1 MRLRIFFFLVIQVV
15 AWTIYFNAGKTNNPG
30 SQRTLE
36 VKEIKG
42 EDIDGRISEIE
53 SYKLVLRN
61 DGLFT
66 KLNDDHITESGL
78 WSVNY
83 DIPSLILKSPSKEYK
98 FKIVKYN
105 GADLEMMLIN
115 QHEIVNVAETGRKKA
130 ELGNKK
136 SIEKLF
142 SSVKN

>member
-1 MRLRIFFFLVIQVV
+1 MRLRILVFLVFQIV
-15 AWTIYFNAGKTNNPG
+15 AWTIYFNSGKIKETG
-30 SQRTLE
+30 LQRTLQ

-42 EDIDGRISEIE
+42 EENNVRINEID

-66 KLNDDHITESGL
+66 KVMNDHVVESGL

-105 GADLEMMLIN
+105 GADLEIMLIN
-115 QHEIVNVAETGRKKA
+115 QHEIENVAER
-130 ELGNKK
+130 GNKK
-136 SIEKLF
+136 AMDKLF
-142 SSVKN
+142 SSIKNN

>member
-1 MRLRIFFFLVIQVV
+1 MRLRILFFLVFQVV
-15 AWTIYFNAGKTNNPG
+15 AWTIYFNSGKTKDTG
-30 SQRTLE
+30 LQRTLQ

-42 EDIDGRISEIE
+42 DDSNVRFNEID

-66 KLNDDHITESGL
+66 KVMNDHVVESGL

-105 GADLEMMLIN
+105 GADLEIMLIN
-115 QHEIVNVAETGRKKA
+115 QHEIENVAEN
-130 ELGNKK
+130 GNKK
-136 SIEKLF
+136 AMDKLF
-142 SSVKN
+142 SSVKDN

>member
-1 MRLRIFFFLVIQVV
+1 MRLRILFFLVFQVV
-15 AWTIYFNAGKTNNPG
+15 AWTIYFNSGKTKDTG
-30 SQRTLE
+30 VQRTLQ

-42 EDIDGRISEIE
+42 EDSNVRFNEID

-66 KLNDDHITESGL
+66 KVMNDHVVESGL

-83 DIPSLILKSPSKEYK
+83 DIPSLILKSPLKEYK
-98 FKIVKYN
+98 YKIVKN
-105 GADLEMMLIN
+105 DGTDLEIMLIN
-115 QHEIVNVAETGRKKA
+115 QHEIEAVAEKGNNKA
-130 ELGNKK
+130 
-136 SIEKLF
+136 IDKLF

>member
-1 MRLRIFFFLVIQVV
+1 MRLRILFFLVFQVV
-15 AWTIYFNAGKTNNPG
+15 AWTIYFNSGKTKDTG
-30 SQRTLE
+30 LQRTLQ

-42 EDIDGRISEIE
+42 DDNSIRFNEID

-66 KLNDDHITESGL
+66 KVMNDHVVESGL

-105 GADLEMMLIN
+105 GADLEIMLIN
-115 QHEIVNVAETGRKKA
+115 QHEIENVAEN
-130 ELGNKK
+130 GNKK
-136 SIEKLF
+136 AMDKLF
-142 SSVKN
+142 SSVKNN

>member
-1 MRLRIFFFLVIQVV
+1 MRLRIVVFLILQVV
-15 AWTIYFNAGKTNNPG
+15 AWTIYFNSGKIDNSR
-30 SQRTLE
+30 SQQTLQ

-42 EDIDGRISEIE
+42 EETSITINEIK
-53 SYKLVLRN
+53 SYALILRS

-66 KLNDDHITESGL
+66 KLIENRIVESGL

-98 FKIVKYN
+98 FKIVKFN
-105 GADLEMMLIN
+105 GADLEIMLMN
-115 QHEIVNVAETGRKKA
+115 HHEVQDIA

-136 SIEKLF
+136 SMDRLF
-142 SSVKN
+142 SIIKN

>member
-1 MRLRIFFFLVIQVV
+1 MRFRILVFLILQIA
-15 AWTIYFNAGKTNNPG
+15 AWTLYFNTGKVDNTR
-30 SQRTLE
+30 SQRQFQ

-42 EDIDGRISEIE
+42 EEKSIKINGIE
-53 SYKLVLRN
+53 SYSLLLRN

-66 KLNDDHITESGL
+66 KLVDNRIVESGL
-78 WSVNY
+78 WSVNF
-83 DIPSLILKSPSKEYK
+83 DIPSLILKSPAREYK

-105 GADLEMMLIN
+105 GADLEIMLMN
-115 QHEIVNVAETGRKKA
+115 HHEIRDVA

-136 SIEKLF
+136 SMDRLF

>member
-1 MRLRIFFFLVIQVV
+1 MRLRILTFLVFQVV
-15 AWTIYFNAGKTNNPG
+15 AWTIYFNSGKKNDTG
-30 SQRTLE
+30 LQRTLQ

-42 EDIDGRISEIE
+42 EASNIRINDID

-66 KLNDDHITESGL
+66 KVLNDQVVESGL

-105 GADLEMMLIN
+105 GADLEIMLIN
-115 QHEIVNVAETGRKKA
+115 QHEVENVAERGTKKA
-130 ELGNKK
+130 MD
-136 SIEKLF
+136 KLF
-142 SSVKN
+142 STAKN

>member
-1 MRLRIFFFLVIQVV
+1 MRFRILLFLGFQVV
-15 AWTIYFNAGKTNNPG
+15 AWTIYFNSGKVKDDG
-30 SQRTLE
+30 LQRTLQ

-42 EDIDGRISEIE
+42 EESNVKMNQID

-66 KLNDDHITESGL
+66 KVLNDQVVESGL

-105 GADLEMMLIN
+105 GADLEIMLIN
-115 QHEIVNVAETGRKKA
+115 QHEIESVADR
-130 ELGNKK
+130 GNKK
-136 SIEKLF
+136 AMDKLF
-142 SSVKN
+142 SAIKDN

>member
-1 MRLRIFFFLVIQVV
+1 VFQVV
-15 AWTIYFNAGKTNNPG
+15 AWTIYFNSGKTKDTG
-30 SQRTLE
+30 VQRTLQ

-42 EDIDGRISEIE
+42 EDTNVRFNEID

-66 KLNDDHITESGL
+66 KVMNDHVVESGL

-83 DIPSLILKSPSKEYK
+83 DIPSLILKSPAKEYK

-105 GADLEMMLIN
+105 GADLEIMLIN
-115 QHEIVNVAETGRKKA
+115 QHEIENVAEN
-130 ELGNKK
+130 GNKK
-136 SIEKLF
+136 AMDKLF
-142 SSVKN
+142 SSVKNN

>member
-1 MRLRIFFFLVIQVV
+1 MRLRIFAFLVLQVV
-15 AWTIYFNAGKTNNPG
+15 AWTIYFNSGKDNNTG
-30 SQRTLE
+30 MFRALQ

-42 EDIDGRISEIE
+42 EEVDARINGID
-53 SYKLVLRN
+53 SYELVLRN

-66 KLNDDHITESGL
+66 KISNNQVVESGL

-105 GADLEMMLIN
+105 GADLEIMLIN
-115 QHEIVNVAETGRKKA
+115 QHEIESMAER
-130 ELGNKK
+130 GNKK
-136 SIEKLF
+136 SMDKLF
-142 SSVKN
+142 SSAKN

>member
-1 MRLRIFFFLVIQVV
+1 MRFRILVFLGFQVV
-15 AWTIYFNAGKTNNPG
+15 AWTIYFNSGKLDSTG
-30 SQRTLE
+30 VQRTLQ

-42 EDIDGRISEIE
+42 EEDNVRINDIE

-66 KLNDDHITESGL
+66 KVMNDQVVESGL

-83 DIPSLILKSPSKEYK
+83 DIPSIILKSPSKEYK

-105 GADLEMMLIN
+105 GADLEIMLIN
-115 QHEIVNVAETGRKKA
+115 QHEIENVAETG
-130 ELGNKK
+130 NKK
-136 SIEKLF
+136 SIDKLF
-142 SSVKN
+142 SATKN